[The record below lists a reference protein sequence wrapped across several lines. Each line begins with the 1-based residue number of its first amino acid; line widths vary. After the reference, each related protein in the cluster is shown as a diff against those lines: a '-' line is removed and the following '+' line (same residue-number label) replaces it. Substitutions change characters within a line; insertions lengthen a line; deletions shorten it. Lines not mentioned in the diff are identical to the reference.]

1 MSVNSQ
7 ALRGQWNKVKGQVKE
22 KWGQLSD
29 DDLQFQ
35 SGNIDQLVGR
45 IQQKT
50 GEGRDAVESF
60 LNDLT
65 SKGGSMISQ
74 AAETVGEYAGH
85 ATDRL
90 RDNYAQLADHARDRF
105 EDSREVVRRN
115 PAESMAVAIGVGFV
129 AGLFVGL
136 SLRSR

>member
-1 MSVNSQ
+1 MSVNAQ
-7 ALRGQWNKVKGQVKE
+7 ALRGQWNMVKGQVRE

-29 DDLQFQ
+29 DDLELRG
-35 SGNIDQLVGR
+35 GNVDQLVGK

-65 SKGGSMISQ
+65 SKGASMLSH
-74 AAETVGEYAGH
+74 AAETVGDYANQ
-85 ATDRL
+85 ATDRF
-90 RDNYAQLADHARDRF
+90 RENYTHLADQARERF

-129 AGLFVGL
+129 AGLLVGL
-136 SLRSR
+136 TLRSR

>member
-1 MSVNSQ
+1 MSVNAQ
-7 ALRGQWNKVKGQVKE
+7 ALRGQWNMVKGQVRE

-29 DDLQFQ
+29 DDLELRG
-35 SGNIDQLVGR
+35 GNVDQLVGK

-65 SKGGSMISQ
+65 SKGASMLSH
-74 AAETVGEYAGH
+74 AAETVGDYANQ
-85 ATDRL
+85 ATDRF
-90 RDNYAQLADHARDRF
+90 RENYTHLADHARERF

-129 AGLFVGL
+129 AGLLVGL
-136 SLRSR
+136 TLRSR